1 MELITRSCKCV
12 NATFTNNKNR
22 HGGAGRSILV
32 VIRSCLIAFKNL
44 CDCTKIS
51 NINVDVG
58 CKYHS
63 NVPRIRRRKSP
74 RMLANFSVNPC
85 GCGRERRFL
94 KCDIWIR
101 YVKVAIINH
110 VALCN
115 QKLFAICNNCPSHFV
130 INRFKAI
137 AICNHFVSLRSRR
150 VKVVGSRKNRRARGR
165 HACTFGTRVSPS
177 CAPALSCAHYFHAPA
192 AQATIL

>member
-137 AICNHFVSLRSRR
+137 AICNHFVSLLRR
-150 VKVVGSRKNRRARGR
+150 LPFCESTVIHHPCLVPHECDETKGDDVTKQVV
-165 HACTFGTRVSPS
+165 
-177 CAPALSCAHYFHAPA
+177 
-192 AQATIL
+192 

>member
-74 RMLANFSVNPC
+74 RMLANFSVNPF

-177 CAPALSCAHYFHAPA
+177 CAPALSCAHYFHASA